1 MIMTTNQAANSVV
14 RTDTKA
20 LVGSVILG
28 IVFVIACQATG
39 FIDNLLP
46 TGKAGMYLINGSC
59 WAFFTGIITLLYKQP
74 AGLIAGEV
82 EAIIS
87 IWYSPLWIC
96 FIFANAVGSIAVS
109 LVARKCAMDKWIHH
123 FIAQFFVN
131 VLGNA
136 IVCVGLIKIYG
147 LPVKVAVIESII
159 IAAVCLVF
167 ATIVQKLVYD
177 KMRKSGLVK
186 VKGE

>member
-1 MIMTTNQAANSVV
+1 MNTKENSIL

-46 TGKAGMYLINGSC
+46 WGKAGMYLINGSV

-74 AGLIAGEV
+74 AGIIAGEV
-82 EAIIS
+82 EALIS

-96 FIFANAVGSIAVS
+96 FIFANAIGSVAVS
-109 LVARKCAMDKWIHH
+109 LVASRLSMEKWWHH
-123 FIAQFFVN
+123 IVSQFFVN
-131 VLGNA
+131 FLGNCV
-136 IVCVGLIKIYG
+136 ICVGLVKIYG
-147 LPVKVAVIESII
+147 LPLNVAIIESLII
-159 IAAVCLVF
+159 IVICWVA
-167 ATIVQKLVYD
+167 ATILQKLAYD
-177 KMRKSGLVK
+177 ALKKSGLAK
-186 VKGE
+186 

>member
-1 MIMTTNQAANSVV
+1 MTKNQLSNSFF

-46 TGKAGMYLINGSC
+46 TGKAGMYLINGTC

-87 IWYSPLWIC
+87 IWYSPLWLV
-96 FIFANAVGSIAVS
+96 FVFANAIGSLATSV
-109 LVARKCAMDKWIHH
+109 VAKKCSMEKWSHH
-123 FIAQFFVN
+123 IIAQFFTN
-131 VLGNA
+131 FLGN
-136 IVCVGLIKIYG
+136 VCICIGLVNIYG
-147 LPVKVAVIESII
+147 LPWKVAIIESLII
-159 IAAVCLVF
+159 VAVCWPF
-167 ATIVQKLVYD
+167 ATIAQKLVYD
-177 KMRKSGLVK
+177 KLGKSGLVK

>member
-1 MIMTTNQAANSVV
+1 MSQPKELTQNNSFF

-46 TGKAGMYLINGSC
+46 TGKAGMYLINGTC
-59 WAFFTGIITLLYKQP
+59 WAFFTGIIALLYRQP

-87 IWYSPLWIC
+87 IWYSPLWLA
-96 FIFANAVGSIAVS
+96 FVFANAVGSLGVS
-109 LVARKCAMDKWIHH
+109 LVAKRYSMEKWSHH
-123 FIAQFFVN
+123 ILAQFFCN

-136 IVCVGLIKIYG
+136 VVFVGLIMIFN
-147 LPVKVAVIESII
+147 LPVKVALVETLIVI
-159 IAAVCLVF
+159 AVCWPCSTVL
-167 ATIVQKLVYD
+167 TKLAYD
-177 KMRKSGLVK
+177 GLSKSGLVK
-186 VKGE
+186 

>member
-1 MIMTTNQAANSVV
+1 MTTHNQTANSFF

-39 FIDNLLP
+39 FIDNMLP
-46 TGKAGMYLINGSC
+46 TGKAGMYLINGTC

-87 IWYSPLWIC
+87 IWYSPLWLV
-96 FIFANAVGSIAVS
+96 FIFANAVGSFAVS
-109 LVARKCAMDKWIHH
+109 IVANRCSMDKWIHH
-123 FIAQFFVN
+123 IIAQFFVN

-136 IVCVGLIKIYG
+136 CVCVGLVKIYG
-147 LPVKVAVIESII
+147 LPVKVAIIESLI
-159 IAAVCLVF
+159 IAGVCLVF

-186 VKGE
+186 

>member
-1 MIMTTNQAANSVV
+1 MTNNQATNSIF

-28 IVFVIACQATG
+28 IVFVIACQAMG

-46 TGKAGMYLINGSC
+46 TGKAGMYLVNGSC

-87 IWYSPLWIC
+87 IWYSPLWVA

-109 LVARKCAMDKWIHH
+109 IVAKKCSMDKWIHH
-123 FIAQFFVN
+123 IIAQFFVN

-136 IVCVGLIKIYG
+136 IVCVGLVKIYG
-147 LPVKVAVIESII
+147 LPLNVAIIESII
-159 IAAVCLVF
+159 TAAVCFVV
-167 ATIVQKLVYD
+167 ATVVQKLVYD

>member
-1 MIMTTNQAANSVV
+1 MTQLSPNSLF

-28 IVFVIACQATG
+28 IVFVIACQVTG
-39 FIDNLLP
+39 FIDNLTP
-46 TGKAGMYLINGSC
+46 WGKVGMYLINGSC

-96 FIFANAVGSIAVS
+96 FIFANAVGTLAVS
-109 LVARKCAMDKWIHH
+109 LVVKKFSMEKWSHH
-123 FIAQFFVN
+123 LICQFFVN
-131 VLGNA
+131 VLGNFF
-136 IVCVGLIKIYG
+136 IGVGLVKIYG
-147 LPVKVAVIESII
+147 LPLNVAIIESAI
-159 IAAVCLVF
+159 IALVC
-167 ATIVQKLVYD
+167 TIVATLIQKPVYD
-177 KMRKSGLVK
+177 KMRESGLVK
-186 VKGE
+186 TKGAM